1 MTKLRIDLHEAGDCM
16 AYVRQLRESGL
27 VQGRDF
33 EFCYVPYRYDTF
45 GGEEDCRHMVFEFG
59 DAATATFYKLKWT

>member
-1 MTKLRIDLHEAGDCM
+1 
-16 AYVRQLRESGL
+16 